1 MKLTQENIEE
11 IKTRFASIASVDDLA
26 QLLNWIYTL
35 KFPKRSKKT
44 NVSIEEK
51 HLNYYAFVK
60 ENRYKQFSLKK
71 KSGGIRSISSPRYK
85 LKTIQK
91 CINEILNA
99 HYVPHKSTIGF
110 VPKKSIVDNAKLHIG
125 KQFVFNTDLKDFF
138 PSTDFR
144 RIKTVLGFRPFN
156 LIDEN
161 EKQKTN
167 DEKGRGF
174 LGFLIANLCCE
185 NGCLPQ
191 GAPTSPT
198 LTNIVCQRLDKKL
211 YKYAQCL
218 NASYSRYADD
228 ITFSSNNPIFDDKF
242 RVKLIEIIEVEENF
256 KINFDKERLQHI
268 SQRQS
273 VTGLIVNKKCNV
285 DRLYIKDVRFW
296 LMCWTKF
303 NADATQQKFTI
314 QFPDKK
320 GFLRYDGATP
330 QFYDYLNGKILFLGM
345 VRGQSDSMYLKF
357 KNEYDNLYNKMNGK
371 VLLSNK
377 KVRTESIEIDLGN
390 ILKIWEENAIENA
403 MIAFK

>member
-1 MKLTQENIEE
+1 MKLTQENREE
-11 IKTRFASIASVDDLA
+11 IRTRFASIVSVDDLA
-26 QLLNWIYTL
+26 QLLNWIYTI
-35 KFPKRSKKT
+35 KFPRRSKKT

-91 CINEILNA
+91 CINEILNSL
-99 HYVPHKSTIGF
+99 YIPNKSATGF
-110 VPKKSIVDNAKLHIG
+110 VPKKSIVDNAKLHVG
-125 KQFVFNTDLKDFF
+125 KQYVFNTDLKDFF

-144 RIKTVLGFRPFN
+144 RVKTVLGFRPFN

-161 EKQKTN
+161 EKQKTKE
-167 DEKGRGF
+167 EKGRGF

-211 YKYAQCL
+211 YKYAKSIKA
-218 NASYSRYADD
+218 NYSRYADD
-228 ITFSSNNPIFDDKF
+228 ITFSSNKPIFDEKF
-242 RVKLIEIIEVEENF
+242 NAKLIEIIEVEENF

-285 DRLYIKDVRFW
+285 DRPYIKDVRFW

-330 QFYDYLNGKILFLGM
+330 QFYDYLKGKILFLGM

-371 VLLSNK
+371 EFQTLKNASN
-377 KVRTESIEIDLGN
+377 ENNQMDLGL
-390 ILKIWEENAIENA
+390 ILNIWETKGFEKA
-403 MIAFK
+403 MDKIK